1 MKAVKYTS
9 AKTQGA
15 IHEEAMTR
23 FDQTYS
29 REKLSRELSQ
39 EDKIFDM
46 GQGGQWLDQFWE
58 STSGTGLANT
68 NATDDRPRFQVNLA
82 SPVITK
88 IIGEQRGTDI
98 GPMVLPEGENASK
111 EVAEVRQGLIRHIEK
126 ESYARDVYD
135 NAYQE
140 MLIGGYGGWQITTE
154 HVDDDVFDQKVTIK
168 AVKDATTSMFFG
180 PAERYDKSD
189 APFCFLLATFDKS
202 VYAAMF
208 PKAEESDFTDEMSD
222 IRPNEGWYTDDGVR
236 LAIYYRKV
244 SVRRK
249 ILQLSTGDVVY
260 FDDVK
265 DILDDMARGTPVLD
279 EFGQQ
284 AIDQATGEFIF
295 QNQITVVKQR
305 TSDGFKIERYLLNGQ
320 SILDSN
326 KEYKGKYFPLI
337 PAFGETLT
345 IGGTQLVHGKIRNT
359 KDPARLFNFGIS
371 AIAEKAALGPAD
383 FVWMTPEQIAGHEAD
398 LRDMNTSRNAVQQY
412 NALDEN
418 GEPLGGSPGA
428 VQPPFPNQG
437 PIVQQSLIQLVN
449 DMRTNIYAVMG
460 SSGQTTTDSTALDPR
475 SGEAIKQGAI
485 GMDSGSFLYM
495 DNLLKSIHHSYTVI
509 NDLMGYIYDT
519 DRQVQIIKP
528 DETSDFVSINKVV
541 LDEQSGTRVMI
552 NDMTA
557 GSYGVNVKS
566 GPSFA
571 TQRQESAD
579 GLLRLSEADPELRAV
594 ANDLIV
600 GNMDGPGM
608 EEMAKRLKTSK
619 FQTGQLIPTEEEAEE
634 YGIARDQAIIDQ
646 AKPQIEAEIMEGLQA
661 QLLTA
666 QIGSLNGQAANFQQS
681 GESKMLDSQA
691 KIMDSQAKM
700 IKAESDAGHQSVRT
714 NREAILANK
723 DYLDSLVIQAQTL
736 GLPIT
741 IIDEANRAGQEKL
754 ISATQFAID
763 PNLVGDAAMQQM
775 KNLQEM
781 IDIQQVASPS
791 AGMAGVGSPAD
802 FLYDPQTGQIVAN
815 R

>member
-1 MKAVKYTS
+1 MKAVKYTA
-9 AKTQGA
+9 AKTQAA
-15 IHEEAMTR
+15 IHEEAMKR
-23 FDQTYS
+23 FDDTYS
-29 REKLSRELSQ
+29 RERLSRQLSQ
-39 EDKIFDM
+39 EDKVFDM

-98 GPMVLPEGENASK
+98 GPVVFPEGENADKKLASI
-111 EVAEVRQGLIRHIEK
+111 RQGIIRHIEK
-126 ESYARDVYD
+126 ESYARDCYD

-154 HVDDDVFDQKVTIK
+154 YVSDDIFEQKICIK

-189 APFCFLLATFDKS
+189 APYCFLLATFEKS
-202 VYAAMF
+202 VYQAMF
-208 PKAEESDFTDEMSD
+208 PKADEASFTDEMTE
-222 IRPNEGWYTDDGVR
+222 IRPNEGWYSDEGIR

-244 SVRRK
+244 STRRK
-249 ILQLSTGDVVY
+249 ILQLSTGEVVY

-265 DILDDMARGTPVLD
+265 DVLD
-279 EFGQQ
+279 EMAMGQPVIDPETGSQ
-284 AIDQATGEFIF
+284 AIDPVTSEPVF
-295 QNQITVVKQR
+295 QGQVTVEKER
-305 TSDGFKIERYLLNGQ
+305 ISDGYKIERYLLNG
-320 SILDSN
+320 SKIIDSN
-326 KEYKGKYFPLI
+326 KDYKGRYFPLI
-337 PAFGETLT
+337 PAFGENLT
-345 IGGTQLVHGKIRNT
+345 IGGTELVHGKIRNT

-383 FVWMTPEQIAGHEAD
+383 FVWMTPEQIAGHETD
-398 LRDMNTSRNAVQQY
+398 LQNMNTSRKAVQQY
-412 NALDEN
+412 NSLDEN
-418 GEPLGGSPGA
+418 GEPLGGAPGA
-428 VQPPFPNQG
+428 VPPPFPNQG
-437 PIVQQSLIQLVN
+437 PIVQASLIQLVN

-460 SSGQTTTDSTALDPR
+460 SSGQTTTDATAMDAR

-485 GMDSGSFLYM
+485 GVDAGSFLYM

-509 NDLMGYIYDT
+509 NDLMGHIYDT
-519 DRQVQIIKP
+519 ERQVEIIKP
-528 DETSDFVSINKVV
+528 DEESDFVGINQVVWDRQTGLKVMV
-541 LDEQSGTRVMI
+541 

-557 GSYGVNVKS
+557 GKYGVNVKS

-571 TQRQESAD
+571 SQRQEAAD
-579 GLLRLSEADPELRAV
+579 GLLRLSESDPELRAV

-600 GNMDGPGM
+600 ENMDGPGM
-608 EEMAKRLKTSK
+608 EEMAKRLKTKK
-619 FQTGQLIPTEEEAEE
+619 FQTGQLIPTEDEAEE
-634 YGIARDQAIIDQ
+634 YGIARDQAIIEQ

-661 QLLTA
+661 KLVLA
-666 QIGSLNGQAANFQQS
+666 QIGALEGQAANFQQ
-681 GESKMLDSQA
+681 GGQSKV
-691 KIMDSQAKM
+691 MDSQAKL
-700 IKAESDAGHQSVRT
+700 IKANADAGSQSVKD

-723 DYLDSLVIQAQTL
+723 EYLESLVIQAKEL

-775 KNLQEM
+775 VNLQELINM
-781 IDIQQVASPS
+781 NQYGQGQQFIP
-791 AGMAGVGSPAD
+791 G
-802 FLYDPQTGQIVAN
+802 PQV
-815 R
+815 